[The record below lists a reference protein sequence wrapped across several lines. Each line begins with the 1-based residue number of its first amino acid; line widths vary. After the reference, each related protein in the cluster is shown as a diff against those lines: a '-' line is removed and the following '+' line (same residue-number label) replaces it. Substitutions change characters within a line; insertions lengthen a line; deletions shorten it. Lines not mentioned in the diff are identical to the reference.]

1 MASCDRIEENAF
13 RILRLSVRSNSSDIY
28 SAAAAF
34 RRMATMGIGNLSD
47 ADLPK
52 VRAALGIVHKP
63 RQRIEHRL
71 FWFHDPDSQAR
82 WPAAILDDI
91 ETQHDIALRALL
103 SAYSRESRET
113 DGMAVVLRQWHRLTS
128 QQGYWEVLNKIEE
141 EGAFEPP
148 ALSAEL
154 SGLREHAMALAAEP
168 FEEAVEHSW
177 RNRNFSAVRSY
188 FSNLKEL
195 DHTGDWTEAS
205 RRRLLD
211 WVTGPLVDGCE
222 VLTKQYRTQMIYE
235 DGSEPRNEAICA
247 GELQYYRSF
256 IEPAWHA
263 IAAVLPD
270 EETELWM
277 SRGNI
282 ADCLAGIAI
291 DHTWT
296 HQEALAQDIANEA
309 IALAKGSIV
318 EAKLRA
324 ELSQLLASGGERR
337 EEAANQAIAAI
348 KSAIETFRAKTAGT
362 VGRDRRM
369 TGPEAL
375 TFLRDT
381 IRPAISSLSTKLP
394 QSDER
399 RLLWRADAALCLCS
413 VAAYFHT
420 TDDFSVVDELMR
432 EAAGLAKGTGAEL
445 KIENESARLR
455 GAAKTTRRNKAQ
467 PRPDT
472 AVDRLRAHCATLST
486 FAVKVVAR
494 EGFRTENRL
503 ICAEELNHF
512 RTHVEPALHEALSEL
527 PSTAALSFELREEV
541 AIYLGEI
548 AAHHVWADERGT
560 AKKLMLEALRWAEG
574 TWAAI
579 SLKKKY
585 LEIQD
590 ALGTQPP
597 AGMSP
602 AASPHREIDRR
613 IVIGAG
619 LVAILLA
626 FAVVSRAVLP
636 TIGATPQRTS
646 GPPTSAAPRTPA
658 PAPRVDDAE
667 VVLSKLQSQI
677 DTEKAHAATLKQ
689 QTSALQKEIA
699 ALKLDRAMG
708 EKINSEALNL
718 KLYRYSALL
727 RESRETQEAVDAQS
741 RRRDQLI
748 AQRELSRK

>member
-71 FWFHDPDSQAR
+71 FWFHDPDSQAH

-103 SAYSRESRET
+103 SAYSRECRET

-128 QQGYWEVLNKIEE
+128 QPGYWEVLNKIEE

-177 RNRNFSAVRSY
+177 RSRNFSAVRTY

-211 WVTGPLVDGCE
+211 WMTGPLVDGCE

-256 IEPAWHA
+256 IEPAWDA
-263 IAAVLPD
+263 IAAALPD

-324 ELSQLLASGGERR
+324 ELSQLLALGGERR
-337 EEAANQAIAAI
+337 EEAANQ
-348 KSAIETFRAKTAGT
+348 
-362 VGRDRRM
+362 
-369 TGPEAL
+369 
-375 TFLRDT
+375 
-381 IRPAISSLSTKLP
+381 
-394 QSDER
+394 
-399 RLLWRADAALCLCS
+399 
-413 VAAYFHT
+413 
-420 TDDFSVVDELMR
+420 
-432 EAAGLAKGTGAEL
+432 AKGTGAEL
-445 KIENESARLR
+445 KIENESARFR
-455 GAAKTTRRNKAQ
+455 GAAKTTHRNKAQ

-486 FAVKVVAR
+486 FAAKVVAR

-527 PSTAALSFELREEV
+527 PPTAALSFELREEV
-541 AIYLGEI
+541 AICLGGI
-548 AAHHVWADERGT
+548 AAHHIWADERGT
-560 AKKLMLEALRWAEG
+560 AKTLMLEALRWAEG
-574 TWAAI
+574 AWAAI

-590 ALGTQPP
+590 AVGTQPP

-602 AASPHREIDRR
+602 AASPHKEIDRR

-646 GPPTSAAPRTPA
+646 GPPTSAAPRTPT
-658 PAPRVDDAE
+658 PAPRVDDTE

-699 ALKLDRAMG
+699 SLKLDRAMG

-727 RESRETQEAVDAQS
+727 RESRETQEAIDAHTRQ
-741 RRRDQLI
+741 RDQLI